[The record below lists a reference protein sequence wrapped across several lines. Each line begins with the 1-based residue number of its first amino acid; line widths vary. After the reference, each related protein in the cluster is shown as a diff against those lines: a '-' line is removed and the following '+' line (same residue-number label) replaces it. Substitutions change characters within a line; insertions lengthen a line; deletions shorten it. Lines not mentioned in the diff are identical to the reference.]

1 MSIVH
6 DAGTYKLNRKKSN
19 YKSYLYKIAG
29 DGHMHNIQAIKEKK
43 KSSITA
49 GSSLKSTEALPSQKL
64 EIKQAR
70 MI

>member
-43 KSSITA
+43 KVV
-49 GSSLKSTEALPSQKL
+49 
-64 EIKQAR
+64 
-70 MI
+70 